1 MLRLLG
7 SAVSGSPTVVRG
19 AVVGVVA
26 LTFGIGL
33 TACGGSDSASKQE
46 IREAEHRG
54 ERRGRV
60 DRMENEKQRRLESE
74 IKAIRKG
81 QQDTPPAGVTPSTGG
96 SGSAP
101 PESERSSCGGSLSV
115 GPETSCPFAEN
126 VRAAYEG
133 EIGSGSGTGYAY
145 SPANNEVYE
154 MFCTGAPHECTGA
167 ISASVFFP

>member
-1 MLRLLG
+1 MSKLL
-7 SAVSGSPTVVRG
+7 AFKIQNRTQIIR
-19 AVVGVVA
+19 
-26 LTFGIGL
+26 GL
-33 TACGGSDSASKQE
+33 TACAVALALSAGLSACGGDSSASKQE
-46 IREAEHRG
+46 IRAAEHRG

-60 DRMENEKQRRLESE
+60 DRMEKEKQRQLERE

-81 QQDTPPAGVTPSTGG
+81 QQDTPPAGVTPSTAS

-115 GPETSCPFAEN
+115 GPDTSCPFAEN
-126 VRAAYEG
+126 VRAEYES
-133 EIGSGSGTGYAY
+133 EIGSGSGTVYAY

-154 MFCTGAPHECTGA
+154 MFCSSAPHECTGA

>member
-1 MLRLLG
+1 VSKLFV
-7 SAVSGSPTVVRG
+7 SAVQNPSRILRGIVVCTITLALG
-19 AVVGVVA
+19 VGLA
-26 LTFGIGL
+26 
-33 TACGGSDSASKQE
+33 ACGGDDSASKQE

-60 DRMENEKQRRLESE
+60 DRMENEKQRQLERE

-81 QQDTPPAGVTPSTGG
+81 QQDGPPDAVPLSSGG
-96 SGSAP
+96 SSPAP

-115 GPETSCPFAEN
+115 GPDTSCPFAEN
-126 VRAAYEG
+126 VRVAYES
-133 EIGSGSGTGYAY
+133 EIGAGPGTIYAY

-154 MFCTGAPHECTGA
+154 MSCTGAPHECTGA